1 MSAVFGTSREHS
13 PLLSN
18 LQDLETG
25 ERGRERER
33 QGEAGRGRER
43 QGEAGKGR
51 ERGRDTSLPEST
63 SQFTA
68 SALNKLS
75 SSSSPLA
82 ERERDE
88 MHSCLMRPNSV

>member
-1 MSAVFGTSREHS
+1 
-13 PLLSN
+13 
-18 LQDLETG
+18 
-25 ERGRERER
+25 
-33 QGEAGRGRER
+33 
-43 QGEAGKGR
+43 
-51 ERGRDTSLPEST
+51 LPEST

-88 MHSCLMRPNSV
+88 MHSCLMRRNSV